1 MANLSATR
9 AGGSPPKV
17 DAKGQFTAAPNTM
30 PTIILLFIVA
40 AISLLLCQQIA
51 TGWIALG
58 ERANISRADYNGIE
72 IAAIIGTAIWG
83 VLALATALAF
93 ARRRVTT
100 MRTIIAERLPMT
112 RGGALF
118 AFGFLFM
125 VGALSLLISEQV
137 ATGWIALG
145 ERANISRR
153 DLNWIEWL
161 TIIGG
166 ALWGL
171 VMLRTAFSLW
181 VHDKRGWTWAQWVTL
196 ITAVIGLSLAVSGM
210 FDTRAFVN
218 VPIMTWLP
226 DLQLLILPGI
236 LLFVSSLAA
245 YRYLALDTETAADQA
260 LRNQLAKIP
269 GAGAIIGFIA
279 IFIFFSLATDQF
291 LEPRS
296 LAGALTTNVTRGVVA
311 IGITILMISGE
322 FDLSVGS
329 QLGATGLIFLLC
341 MTEGILGLPPFPVI
355 PSMLVAFVFAA
366 LLGLINGFILIRT
379 GIPSFIVTLGTL
391 LAFNALPLVIVAE
404 GRILRYADY
413 RLPPPSVPISKWVMV
428 VGASLLIFV
437 TLYLAYRVV
446 PRLWRALREK
456 IAGYRD
462 DPNDLRDFWLVVAG
476 VRLVVTIAM
485 SALVVFLL
493 GAAVSY
499 YLGVEPTVIDVDFFE
514 LMNGQLWFLP
524 VDVNLRSSVIWWFL
538 LVLIFQFI
546 LTQTPYGG
554 YSFAV
559 GGNPGA
565 ARAQGISVN
574 RVKVTNFVICS
585 LFVAFAAIMDVSRV
599 QNVDST
605 RGDGLELEVIAA
617 SVIGGTLLTGGYGSI
632 IGALLGVFIFG
643 MLRTGLV
650 LIGLNPRIFNGVIGV
665 IIIVAVVINTGFG
678 RQRK

>member
-1 MANLSATR
+1 MTAVEQ
-9 AGGSPPKV
+9 GSHNGAV
-17 DAKGQFTAAPNTM
+17 
-30 PTIILLFIVA
+30 LLLVIVA
-40 AISLLLCQQIA
+40 AISFLLAQQIA
-51 TGWIALG
+51 A
-58 ERANISRADYNGIE
+58 
-72 IAAIIGTAIWG
+72 
-83 VLALATALAF
+83 
-93 ARRRVTT
+93 
-100 MRTIIAERLPMT
+100 
-112 RGGALF
+112 
-118 AFGFLFM
+118 
-125 VGALSLLISEQV
+125 
-137 ATGWIALG
+137 GWIALG

-153 DLNWIEWL
+153 EFNPIEIAAMAGAVLWGVLALTTAITFVRGRIVGMKTVLTERLRLTSPGALFAVAFLVFVGGLTLLIAEQVLTGWIALGDRTNISRRDLNAIEWVV
-161 TIIGG
+161 IIGG
-166 ALWGL
+166 AFWGAVL
-171 VMLRTAFSLW
+171 LRTAYSLW
-181 VHDKRGWTWAQWVTL
+181 AHDKRGWAWAQWVALVTS
-196 ITAVIGLSLAVSGM
+196 IIGLALTVSGL
-210 FDTRAFVN
+210 FDLNNLGN
-218 VPIMTWLP
+218 VLLTERLP
-226 DLQLLILPGI
+226 ELQLLILPGV
-236 LLFVSSLAA
+236 LLFLSSLAV
-245 YRYLALDTETAADQA
+245 YRYLAMDAETSADQA

-329 QLGATGLIFLLC
+329 QLGATGLVFLLS
-341 MTEGILGLPPFPVI
+341 MTEGILGLPPMPVI
-355 PSMLVAFVFAA
+355 PAMIAAFLFAA

-413 RLPPPSVPISKWVMV
+413 RLPPPTVPISKWVLL
-428 VGASLLIFV
+428 VGASLLIV
-437 TLYLAYRVV
+437 AVLYMAYRVL
-446 PRLWRALREK
+446 PRLWATLRDK
-456 IAGYRD
+456 VTGYRD
-462 DPNDLRDFWLVVAG
+462 DPNDLRDFWLLVAV
-476 VRLVVTIAM
+476 VRLLVTA
-485 SALVVFLL
+485 ALSIIVVFLL
-493 GAAVSY
+493 GMGVSY
-499 YLGVEPTVIDVDFFE
+499 FLGLEQTIINVDFFQ

-538 LVLIFQFI
+538 LVLVFQFI
-546 LTQTPYGG
+546 LTQTPYGS

-574 RVKVTNFVICS
+574 RIKVTNFVLCS
-585 LFVAFAAIMDVSRV
+585 LLVAFAAIMDVSRV

-665 IIIVAVVINTGFG
+665 IIIAAVVINTGFG

>member
-1 MANLSATR
+1 MVSARTAGEKPKRDLTLASTLPNLT
-9 AGGSPPKV
+9 
-17 DAKGQFTAAPNTM
+17 
-30 PTIILLFIVA
+30 PTIILLLLVGAF
-40 AISLLLCQQIA
+40 SLLISEQIA

-58 ERANISRADYNGIE
+58 ERANINRREFNGIE
-72 IAAIIGTAIWG
+72 IAALIGTALWG
-83 VLALATALAF
+83 LLALATAFSF
-93 ARRRVTT
+93 ARRRLTT
-100 MRTIIAERLPMT
+100 MKIVLADRLPLT
-112 RGGALF
+112 TPGAFMAL
-118 AFGFLFM
+118 AFM
-125 VGALSLLISEQV
+125 VVVGALSLFLAEQV

-145 ERANISRR
+145 ERVDISRR
-153 DLNWIEWL
+153 DLNFIEWMA
-161 TIIGG
+161 IFGG
-166 ALWGL
+166 VLWGVVL
-171 VMLRTAFSLW
+171 LRTALSLW
-181 VHDKRGWTWAQWVTL
+181 LHDQRGWTWTQWVTL
-196 ITAVIGLSLAVSGM
+196 FTAVIGLGLTVSGL
-210 FDTRAFVN
+210 FDTRAFDN
-218 VPIMTWLP
+218 APITERLP
-226 DLQLLILPGI
+226 ELQLLVLPGI
-236 LLFVSSLAA
+236 MLFLSSIAL
-245 YRYLALDTETAADQA
+245 YRYLALDADPAADQT

-329 QLGATGLIFLLC
+329 QLGAVGLMFLLC
-341 MTEGILGLPPFPVI
+341 MTEGILGLPPMSVI
-355 PSMLVAFVFAA
+355 PALMVAFAFAA
-366 LLGLINGFILIRT
+366 LLGLINGYILIRT

-413 RLPPPSVPISKWVMV
+413 RLPPPTITLSKWVLL
-428 VGASLLIFV
+428 VGASLLIAG
-437 TLYLAYRVV
+437 TLYLGYRVV
-446 PRLWRALREK
+446 PRLWGALREK

-462 DPNDLRDFWLVVAG
+462 DPNDLRDFWLFAAA

-499 YLGVEPTVIDVDFFE
+499 YLGLEQPIIDVDFFE

-617 SVIGGTLLTGGYGSI
+617 SVIGGTLLSGGYGSI

-650 LIGLNPRIFNGVIGV
+650 LIGLNPRIFNGVIGI

-678 RQRK
+678 RTRK